1 MSNQNWSTAVSELK
15 RAKKVLVFTGA
26 GISAESGIPTFRDSD
41 GFWQKFP
48 PELFANWQGLFN
60 VAQRDPSSVIE
71 FVFNL
76 VEPVAKA
83 LPNAGHLAVA
93 QLEDHVETTVVTQN
107 VDGLHQFAGSKNVLE
122 IHGSLLEVVDTVTG
136 NIVRRFERDELAEN
150 AEAMKDYLSNKITL
164 EMLVSGFLQRYPL
177 DWLGKHRPNL
187 VLFGDS
193 LAKNAWGKSWQA
205 SADSDVLISVGTSG
219 AVYPAALLPE
229 RAAELGATVITID
242 PQSSSECWLEG
253 RAEVLLPKLVQEAF
267 GGIDSRNS

>member
-1 MSNQNWSTAVSELK
+1 MSNQNWSTAVSALK
-15 RAKKVLVFTGA
+15 RAKKILVFTGA

-60 VAQRDPSSVIE
+60 VAQRDPRSVIK

-136 NIVRRFERDELAEN
+136 DIVRRFERDELAEN
-150 AEAMKDYLSNKITL
+150 AQAIKDYLSNKITL

-193 LAKNAWGKSWQA
+193 LAKNAWGNAWQA
-205 SADSDVLISVGTSG
+205 SADLDVLISVGTSG
-219 AVYPAALLPE
+219 AVYPAALIPE
-229 RAAELGATVITID
+229 RAAEFGATVITID
-242 PQSSSECWLEG
+242 PQASNECWLEG

-267 GGIDSRNS
+267 G